1 MYDEKR
7 RKGEIAAA
15 IEIGVSQGFE
25 KGHAEGHAEGLAKG
39 HAEGLAKGH
48 AKGHAEGHAEG
59 LTEGID
65 KGIVLVAKNML
76 AAGFPYGQISQA
88 TGLDIATIE
97 ELASEQ
103 N

>member
-25 KGHAEGHAEGLAKG
+25 
-39 HAEGLAKGH
+39 
-48 AKGHAEGHAEG
+48 KGHAEGHAEG

>member
-25 KGHAEGHAEGLAKG
+25 KGHAEGLTEGL
-39 HAEGLAKGH
+39 AEGLAKGH
-48 AKGHAEGHAEG
+48 AKGHAEG

-103 N
+103 NQ

>member
-25 KGHAEGHAEGLAKG
+25 KGHAEGLTEGL
-39 HAEGLAKGH
+39 AEGLAKGH
-48 AKGHAEGHAEG
+48 AKGHAEG

>member
-25 KGHAEGHAEGLAKG
+25 KGHAEGIAEGI
-39 HAEGLAKGH
+39 AEGH
-48 AKGHAEGHAEG
+48 AKGLA
-59 LTEGID
+59 EGID

-76 AAGFPYGQISQA
+76 SAGFPYDKVSLA
-88 TGLDIATIE
+88 TGLDMDSIKK
-97 ELASEQ
+97 LADQ
-103 N
+103 HD

>member
-25 KGHAEGHAEGLAKG
+25 KGHAEGIAEGI
-39 HAEGLAKGH
+39 AEGH
-48 AKGHAEGHAEG
+48 AKGLA
-59 LTEGID
+59 EGID

-76 AAGFPYGQISQA
+76 SAGFPYNQISQA
-88 TGLDIATIE
+88 TGLDIAAIE
-97 ELASEQ
+97 DLASEQ